1 MRALAAAA
9 NMLIAGTRFHVPVGR
24 HPKSPDPQVMVLHI
38 DGDEGGLG
46 RLQSVEGMRA
56 SDLRHDACE
65 DFLEPEKKYIGS
77 SRICEPHHTARS
89 DTGHNLKL
97 LQYDSTRFAPRGLW
111 PGVT

>member
-56 SDLRHDACE
+56 SDLRHDACD
-65 DFLEPEKKYIGS
+65 DFLGPEKNNTLAPPGS
-77 SRICEPHHTARS
+77 VSHIILP
-89 DTGHNLKL
+89 
-97 LQYDSTRFAPRGLW
+97 APTQ
-111 PGVT
+111 VIT